1 MNKVFLF
8 RFSECHQVVFVV
20 EGFARSEDLSCR
32 LREFLIGFDDRVIC
46 FVRGFPLIFD
56 SVPEASQILE
66 FYFLGFRLLFGL
78 NR

>member
-20 EGFARSEDLSCR
+20 EGFARSEDLCWR
-32 LREFLIGFDDRVIC
+32 LRKLFIGFDDRVIGL
-46 FVRGFPLIFD
+46 VRGFPLVFD

-66 FYFLGFRLLFGL
+66 LYFLGLRLLFGL